1 MSQRD
6 VALDS
11 NMFLLYVVGLLDAS
25 AINKHKRLKQY
36 SAESFGRLCKIISR
50 YDRVLVTA
58 GCLAEVSDLI
68 EYDKR
73 YSKQLF
79 ELLKV
84 LLLGAD
90 GLSEEHVPAR
100 TIVEEPSYYW
110 LGVTDTSYVE
120 LAKRGIPVITSDLR
134 LYAQAV
140 AHCDDSVNFAVLD
153 VCAA

>member
-11 NMFLLYVVGLLDAS
+11 NMFLLYVVGLLDVS

-36 SAESFGRLCKIISR
+36 SAESFERLCKIISR

-73 YSKQLF
+73 YSKQRSSS
-79 ELLKV
+79 LK
-84 LLLGAD
+84 
-90 GLSEEHVPAR
+90 
-100 TIVEEPSYYW
+100 SYF
-110 LGVTDTSYVE
+110 LVQTV
-120 LAKRGIPVITSDLR
+120 
-134 LYAQAV
+134 
-140 AHCDDSVNFAVLD
+140 
-153 VCAA
+153 